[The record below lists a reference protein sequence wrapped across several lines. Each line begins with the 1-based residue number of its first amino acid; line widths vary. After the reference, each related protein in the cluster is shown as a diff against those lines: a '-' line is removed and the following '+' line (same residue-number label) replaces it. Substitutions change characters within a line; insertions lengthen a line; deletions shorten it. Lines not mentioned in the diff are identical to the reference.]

1 MIEMFKSSEII
12 KKYYEP
18 VLTRNDVPYN
28 SCLVFNAG
36 VIKHNGKYVMMFRND
51 YGNFDARKLEGTNIG
66 IALSDDGVKWKVQPS
81 PIKAVESDEITRIY
95 DPRITEIDGKCYVCF
110 AADTKH
116 GLRGG
121 IGVTDDF
128 NSIEIISLT
137 VPDNRNLVLFPE
149 KINGNYIR
157 YERPMPV
164 YSRGIDRFDM
174 WIGESP
180 DLIYWGRNRL
190 VMAVEDIPFA
200 NNKVGPAAPPVKTE
214 QGWLTLF
221 HAVILDKTKG
231 KNGWEDKWQKEYFAG
246 IMLTDLEDP
255 AIIKGIYNEPL
266 IACDREYELKDGFR
280 KNAIFPCGMILED
293 SGEVKIYYG
302 ASDTVTCLA
311 TADVNDLIKL
321 CLKK

>member
-1 MIEMFKSSEII
+1 MFESSKII
-12 KKYYEP
+12 NKYPEP

-36 VIKHNGKYVMMFRND
+36 VIKHEGKYVMMFRND
-51 YGNFDARKLEGTNIG
+51 YGDFEAERLDGTNIG
-66 IALSDDGVKWKVQPS
+66 IATSDDGIKWEVRPAPVNKTNS
-81 PIKAVESDEITRIY
+81 NEITRIY
-95 DPRITEIDGKCYVCF
+95 DPRITEIDGRCYVCF

-128 NSIEIISLT
+128 TNIDVISLT

-149 KINGNYIR
+149 KIRGNYIR

-180 DLIYWGRNRL
+180 DLVFWGKNRL
-190 VMAVEDIPFA
+190 VLAVEDISFA
-200 NNKVGPAAPPVKTE
+200 NNKVGPSAPPVRTDK
-214 QGWLTLF
+214 GWLTLF
-221 HAVILDKTKG
+221 HAVILDKSKG
-231 KNGWEDKWQKEYFAG
+231 KNGWEDKWQKEYYAG
-246 IMLTDLEDP
+246 LMLTDLEDP
-255 AIIKGIYNEPL
+255 SKIIGLYKEPL
-266 IACDREYELKDGFR
+266 IVCDRDYELESGFR
-280 KNAIFPCGMILED
+280 KDVIFPCGMILED
-293 SGEVKIYYG
+293 TGEVKIYYG

-311 TADVNDLIKL
+311 TADVNDLLKL
-321 CLKK
+321 CLE

>member
-1 MIEMFKSSEII
+1 MFKTSDVIR
-12 KKYYEP
+12 KYPSP
-18 VLTRNDVPYN
+18 VLTRKDVPYD

-36 VIKHNGKYVMMFRND
+36 VIKHNGVYVMMFRND
-51 YGNFDARKLEGTNIG
+51 HGDFDAQKLEGTNIG
-66 IALSDDGVKWKVQPS
+66 IATSDDGIKWEVDPL
-81 PIKAVESDEITRIY
+81 PVNTIEGNEIKRIY
-95 DPRITEIDGKCYVCF
+95 DPRITEIEGRCYVCF
-110 AADTKH
+110 AADTAH

-128 NSIEIISLT
+128 KNIEVISLT

-149 KINGNYIR
+149 KIGRNYIR

-174 WIGESP
+174 WLGESP
-180 DLIYWGRNRL
+180 DMIYWGKNRL
-190 VMAVEDIPFA
+190 VLALEDISFA
-200 NNKVGPAAPPVKTE
+200 NNKVGPSAPPVKTDK
-214 QGWLTLF
+214 GWLTLF

-231 KNGWEDKWQKEYFAG
+231 KNGWEDKWQKEYYAG

-255 AIIKGIYNEPL
+255 SIVKGLYKEPL
-266 IACDREYELKDGFR
+266 IVCDRDYELENGFR
-280 KNAIFPCGMILED
+280 KDVIFPCGMILED

-311 TADVNDLIKL
+311 TADVNDLLKL
-321 CLKK
+321 CLEG